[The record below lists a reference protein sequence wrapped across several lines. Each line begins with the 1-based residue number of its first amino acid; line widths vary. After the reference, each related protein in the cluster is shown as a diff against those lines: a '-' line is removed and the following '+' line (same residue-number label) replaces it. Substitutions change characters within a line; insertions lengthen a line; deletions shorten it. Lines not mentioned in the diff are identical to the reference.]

1 MAHRAWKPAV
11 AAAAVLLAA
20 VSLGACAWD
29 TENELVKLL
38 NCLAGNQ
45 VACDGVLLDDDTD
58 GDGIRNDLDNCS
70 SVANP
75 NQRDD
80 DGNGLG
86 NVCAGGET
94 SAGPTPG
101 PETPGGST
109 PSYRPPAP
117 TGLTATRNTSDGSI
131 SLDWDDAPNAPF
143 QYVVYRSM
151 TREPDSDY
159 AEIARPFVS
168 EQRDANGL
176 QNRRTYYYK
185 VTTVNGT
192 FQEGDRSAPV
202 EATPCGPPDGC
213 EPGGSSPGGL
223 SASAVRGT
231 RFSLRFRA
239 LRQGA
244 GDVRARDGKFSG
256 TGGFGAGYF
265 DATVR
270 GSGSSVVPGPAT
282 RSVWRASYSFKLDPT
297 AHTAIVRGIALLD
310 FPAPREGR
318 LCVSFTTKYALV
330 RKKLRTGGTL
340 KVLGGTGALERTRG
354 SGTYTTSRDRDGS
367 WTLRGSG
374 KPRRAARTGALP
386 AICTAVASHR

>member
-1 MAHRAWKPAV
+1 MAHRVWKPV
-11 AAAAVLLAA
+11 VTAAAALLAA

-45 VACDGVLLDDDTD
+45 VACDGVLANDDTD

-94 SAGPTPG
+94 STGPTPG
-101 PETPGGST
+101 GSPT
-109 PSYRPPAP
+109 GDRPPAP
-117 TGLTATRNTSDGSI
+117 TGLTATRNTSDGSVF
-131 SLDWDDAPNAPF
+131 LDWDDAPNNPF
-143 QYVVYRSM
+143 QYVVYRS
-151 TREPDSDY
+151 TAREPDSGY
-159 AEIARPFVS
+159 SEIARPFVS

-176 QNRRTYYYK
+176 QNRRTYHYK
-185 VTTVNGT
+185 VSVVNGT

-202 EATPCGPPDGC
+202 QATPCGPPEGC
-213 EPGGSSPGGL
+213 EPGASSPGHL
-223 SASAVRGT
+223 SASAAPGA

-244 GDVRARDGKFSG
+244 GNVRTRAGKLAG

-270 GSGSSVVPGPAT
+270 GSGGSVVPGPAT
-282 RSVWRASYSFKLDPT
+282 RSVWRASYRFKLDPS
-297 AHTAIVRGIALLD
+297 AHTATVRGIALLD
-310 FPAPREGR
+310 FPAPRAGR
-318 LCVSFTTKYALV
+318 LCVSFTTRYALV
-330 RKKLRTGGTL
+330 RKKLRAGGTL
-340 KVLGGTGALERTRG
+340 KVLGGTGALDRTRG
-354 SGTYTTSRDRDGS
+354 GGAYTTAHNSDGS
-367 WTLRGSG
+367 WTLRGTG
-374 KPRRAARTGALP
+374 KPRQAAGGGALP
-386 AICTAVASHR
+386 ARCTAVASHP